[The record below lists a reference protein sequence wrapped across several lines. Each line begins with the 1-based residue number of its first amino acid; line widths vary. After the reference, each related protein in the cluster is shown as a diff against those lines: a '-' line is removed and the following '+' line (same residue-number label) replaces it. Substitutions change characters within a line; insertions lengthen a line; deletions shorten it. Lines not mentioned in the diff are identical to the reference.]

1 MSISSSCSGLFGHCT
16 SCGSCSIPLDLSG
29 CDCVL
34 DVHLNA
40 LLNRKTHVVE
50 RHRWCFRKSTR
61 RLEANAL
68 LSQKSVL
75 GNDNAGAD
83 TRSTGIPLAFS
94 GVGPNTIVSQS
105 GE

>member
-1 MSISSSCSGLFGHCT
+1 MSLSDTAGASGNQRADWK
-16 SCGSCSIPLDLSG
+16 P
-29 CDCVL
+29 
-34 DVHLNA
+34 
-40 LLNRKTHVVE
+40 
-50 RHRWCFRKSTR
+50 
-61 RLEANAL
+61 NAL